1 MIILLVQMQVVPEQ
15 VDTFR
20 EITAENARNSIQEP
34 GVIRFDFVQQ
44 IDDPTRFMLVEVY
57 RDEAAIDAHRQSVHY
72 AKWRQ
77 AADPLMAEPRSRTMF
92 KPVFPLDQDW

>member
-1 MIILLVQMQVVPEQ
+1 
-15 VDTFR
+15 
-20 EITAENARNSIQEP
+20 
-34 GVIRFDFVQQ
+34 
-44 IDDPTRFMLVEVY
+44 MLVEVY
-57 RDEAAIDAHRQSVHY
+57 RNEAAIEAHRQSAHY